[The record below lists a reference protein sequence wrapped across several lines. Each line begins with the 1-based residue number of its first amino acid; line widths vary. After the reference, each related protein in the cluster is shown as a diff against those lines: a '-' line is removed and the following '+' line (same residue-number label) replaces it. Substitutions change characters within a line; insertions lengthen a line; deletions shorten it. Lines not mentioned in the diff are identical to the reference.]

1 MNRRCLRK
9 RACQLSRINCE
20 SCWSTP
26 FLLVRTKE
34 KNQRNGVDVA
44 HTHEDFGP
52 LLVGLIQEL
61 KAISSSFVQKY
72 LTGRA

>member
-1 MNRRCLRK
+1 MLVD
-9 RACQLSRINCE
+9 
-20 SCWSTP
+20 P
-26 FLLVRTKE
+26 LLTGLHKG
-34 KNQRNGVDVA
+34 KNQRNGIDVA